1 MSYQT
6 DYYLKNFSWKTID
19 FFFLKK
25 WYSIDILQL
34 PNVYVKTD
42 TST

>member
-6 DYYLKNFSWKTID
+6 DYYLKNFSWKSID
-19 FFFLKK
+19 FFFSK

-34 PNVYVKTD
+34 PNVYVKID